1 MAMKYYLI
9 GEDKSLKEI
18 GDEVLKVSGGSMT
31 GNIGFNSGVRDSD
44 AISFIKGD
52 ANGSG
57 IVIGDGGFT
66 MIGAGEST
74 ELLMPAEGQA
84 AGQEKM
90 IVASDTYI
98 DFYVNCQ
105 GGLESAK
112 KVTLNPN
119 GQLTGHQKAITS
131 GTAAPS
137 GGENGD
143 IYIQY

>member
-1 MAMKYYLI
+1 MKYFLI
-9 GEDKSLKEI
+9 GEDKSLKEV
-18 GDEVLKVSGGSMT
+18 GDEVLMTAGGNMK
-31 GNIGFNSGVRDSD
+31 GNIGFDSGVRQSD
-44 AISFIKGD
+44 AIRFIKGD

-57 IVIGDGGFT
+57 IVIGDGGLT

-74 ELLMPAEGQA
+74 TLLQPEEGQA
-84 AGQEKM
+84 ATQEKM
-90 IVASDTYI
+90 IIASDTYI

-105 GGLESAK
+105 AGAENAV

-119 GQLTGHQKAITS
+119 GQITGHQKAITS

-137 GGENGD
+137 GGSNGD

>member
-1 MAMKYYLI
+1 M
-9 GEDKSLKEI
+9 
-18 GDEVLKVSGGSMT
+18 VT
-31 GNIGFNSGVRDSD
+31 GYITTTRINLTRSIQGMSIKPTVTSAAGRFLPGD
-44 AISFIKGD
+44 AIVFIKGD